1 MGGNGMLAYGIDAV
15 ATTDDVVIYALPRAE
30 LNKLRG
36 SKNAKVH
43 SMALQRARAQHRN
56 SHMKGMPRAQEQ
68 MRQIMAS
75 PTNDLPEED
84 EEDLGW
90 DASCSRL
97 PRISKGGRP
106 AGGSSPM
113 LGSGTQ
119 PLPQLR

>member
-1 MGGNGMLAYGIDAV
+1 MAYGIDAV

-68 MRQIMAS
+68 MRQIMVRAH
-75 PTNDLPEED
+75 LL
-84 EEDLGW
+84 LG
-90 DASCSRL
+90 AGIKQ
-97 PRISKGGRP
+97 RIRE
-106 AGGSSPM
+106 
-113 LGSGTQ
+113 
-119 PLPQLR
+119 